1 MKVITI
7 SGKAQHGKDTAATN
21 IKARLESEG
30 AKVLIVHFADY
41 LKFICEK
48 YFGWDGQKDDKG
60 RTLLQYIGT
69 DVGRHANDNM
79 WAKIVL
85 EFLKGY
91 SDMFDYVLIPDT
103 RFPDEIQLMKDNF
116 KTATILVRRLAFDNG
131 LSEAQKNH
139 PSETA
144 LDFYDFDY
152 TMPVLETLACANVA
166 VESMLNQVTN
176 IR

>member
-7 SGKAQHGKDTAATN
+7 SGKAQHGKDTTAMN
-21 IKARLESEG
+21 MKFILENEG

-48 YFGWDGQKDDKG
+48 YFGWDGKKDDVG

-91 SDMFDYVLIPDT
+91 KDMFDYVIIPDT
-103 RFPDEIQLMKDNF
+103 RFPDEINLMKDEF
-116 KTATILVRRLAFDNG
+116 KTTTIWVDRFNYDNG
-131 LSEAQKNH
+131 LSEEQKNH
-139 PSETA
+139 PSETS
-144 LDFYDFDY
+144 LDSYYFDY
-152 TMPVLETLACANVA
+152 EMVVLEGVWNNKIA
-166 VESMLNQVTN
+166 VESLLNKRTN